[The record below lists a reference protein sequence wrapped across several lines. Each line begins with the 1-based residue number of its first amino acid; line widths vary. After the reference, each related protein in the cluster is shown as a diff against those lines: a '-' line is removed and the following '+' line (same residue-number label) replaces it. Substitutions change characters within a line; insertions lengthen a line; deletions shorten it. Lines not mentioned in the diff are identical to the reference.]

1 MLIFDSIINQ
11 SERNFKDYGI
21 LCDKETKR
29 YSFAPLFD
37 NVFPSILKNNDIL
50 SFNGITCNRYE
61 LMECLF
67 YNYYDKIK
75 NRVEYI
81 LNNKDKI
88 LKTASMIFK
97 YNVDLNTYNM
107 LMNNIITNI
116 NYFDRLLKEKALF
129 EQNKQN
135 AGYVDIIHM
144 VIAMVVI
151 IVFSICIAYL
161 LYNIK

>member
-1 MLIFDSIINQ
+1 
-11 SERNFKDYGI
+11 
-21 LCDKETKR
+21 
-29 YSFAPLFD
+29 
-37 NVFPSILKNNDIL
+37 
-50 SFNGITCNRYE
+50 
-61 LMECLF
+61 MECLF

-75 NRVEYI
+75 DKVEYI

-144 VIAMVVI
+144 VIAMVI
-151 IVFSICIAYL
+151 IIAFSICIAYL